1 MEIKNKTEHD
11 PVRDLHMSD
20 AYMRWALLSAEE
32 VIGKQGMS
40 VVLRDA
46 GLEKFIDNYP
56 PENFDFG
63 SDIRAAEY
71 ADLCAGLLNF
81 FGRAGKSMTLR
92 IGRIGSRLATEK
104 QGAVFNVA
112 AKATAKL
119 MPVSAQIKLV
129 IESLQDGF
137 NKLSKPIGENY
148 QLSYEDRGDRW
159 AYIAAGCPMCAGKQ
173 SSESI
178 CLTFNGILQQSLL
191 WLTGKEFEVVEVE
204 CRAAGAPACVWE
216 ISNTPK
222 E

>member
-1 MEIKNKTEHD
+1 MEVRNKTEHD
-11 PVRDLHMSD
+11 PVCDLHISD
-20 AYMRWALLSAEE
+20 AYMRWALVSAEE

-63 SDIRAAEY
+63 SNIRASEY

-112 AKATAKL
+112 AKAAARL
-119 MPVSAQIKLV
+119 LPVSAQIKLG

-137 NKLSKPIGENY
+137 NKLSKPIEEDYG
-148 QLSYEDRGDRW
+148 LRYEDRGDCW
-159 AYIAAGCPMCAGKQ
+159 AYIAVGCPMCAGKR

-191 WLTGKEFEVVEVE
+191 WLTGKEFDVVEVE
-204 CRAAGAPACVWE
+204 CRATGAPACVWE
-216 ISNTPK
+216 ISKTPK